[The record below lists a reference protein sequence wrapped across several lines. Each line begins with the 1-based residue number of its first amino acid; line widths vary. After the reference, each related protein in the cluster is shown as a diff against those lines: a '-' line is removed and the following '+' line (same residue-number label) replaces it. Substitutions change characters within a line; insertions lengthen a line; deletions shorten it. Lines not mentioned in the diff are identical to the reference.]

1 MEAVEVPMSIAKT
14 STPTAPQELEL
25 ASNRYRMIMAAK
37 FTVNSFARQWSH
49 CHLVANYLARY
60 VSANEGDPE
69 RHATLL
75 STFVNELLEVV
86 FRNRADEGE
95 IEVIFRKR
103 ARVVVLQLIIPVDN
117 QHRMFYR
124 MAVKMV
130 NQPDLRSWF
139 RARLEE
145 PADGEDT
152 MLGILELVAV
162 FTCTFT
168 LAEPAE
174 SNRLSLFLELPEVD
188 EMGEV

>member
-1 MEAVEVPMSIAKT
+1 MSIAKT

-37 FTVNSFARQWSH
+37 FTVNSFARQWSQ
-49 CHLVANYLARY
+49 CHLVANFLARY

-69 RHATLL
+69 RHALLL

-86 FRNRADEGE
+86 FRNHAEEGE
-95 IEVIFRKR
+95 IDVIFRKR
-103 ARVVVLQLIIPVDN
+103 GRKSVIQLTVPAQD
-117 QHRMFYR
+117 QHRVFYR
-124 MAVKMV
+124 MVVQLV
-130 NQPDLRSWF
+130 NQPDLKTWF
-139 RARLEE
+139 RARLQE

-162 FTCTFT
+162 YSCSLT
-168 LAEPAE
+168 LVEPSE
-174 SNRLSLFLELPEVD
+174 SHRISLFLELPEVD

>member
-1 MEAVEVPMSIAKT
+1 MSIAKT

-37 FTVNSFARQWSH
+37 FTVNGFVRQWSH
-49 CHLVANYLARY
+49 CHLVANFLSRY

-69 RHATLL
+69 RHATLM

-86 FRNRADEGE
+86 FRNHAGEGE
-95 IEVIFRKR
+95 IDVIFRKR
-103 ARVVVLQLIIPVDN
+103 GRHLVLQITIPVLD
-117 QHRMFYR
+117 QHRIFYR

-130 NQPDLRSWF
+130 NQPDLKSWF

-145 PADGEDT
+145 PAEGEDT
-152 MLGILELVAV
+152 MLGMLELVAV
-162 FTCTFT
+162 YACTFT
-168 LAEPAE
+168 LAEPTA

-188 EMGEV
+188 EMGEI

>member
-1 MEAVEVPMSIAKT
+1 MSIAKT

-37 FTVNSFARQWSH
+37 FTANSFARQWSQ
-49 CHLVANYLARY
+49 CHLVANFLARY

-69 RHATLL
+69 RHALLL

-86 FRNRADEGE
+86 FRNHAEEGE
-95 IEVIFRKR
+95 IDVIFRKR
-103 ARVVVLQLIIPVDN
+103 GRHVILQMTMPVADR
-117 QHRMFYR
+117 HRIFYR

-130 NQPDLRSWF
+130 NQPDLKTWF

-145 PADGEDT
+145 PAEGEDT
-152 MLGILELVAV
+152 MLGLLELVAV
-162 FTCTFT
+162 YKCTFT
-168 LAEPAE
+168 LAEPAH

>member
-25 ASNRYRMIMAAK
+25 ASNRYRTIMAAK
-37 FTVNSFARQWSH
+37 FSVNGFARQWSR
-49 CHLVANYLARY
+49 CHLVANFFSRY

-69 RHATLL
+69 QHATLI

-86 FRNRADEGE
+86 FRNHAEEGE

-103 ARVVVLQLIIPVDN
+103 GRNVVLQLIIPVDN

-130 NQPDLRSWF
+130 NQPDLKSWF

-145 PADGEDT
+145 PAEGEDP

-162 FTCTFT
+162 YRCTFT

-174 SNRLSLFLELPEVD
+174 SNRLSLFLEFPEID
-188 EMGEV
+188 AMGEV

>member
-37 FTVNSFARQWSH
+37 FTVNGFARQWSH
-49 CHLVANYLARY
+49 CHLVANYLARF

-75 STFVNELLEVV
+75 STFVNELLEVI
-86 FRNRADEGE
+86 FRNHADDGE
-95 IEVIFRKR
+95 IDVIFRKR
-103 ARVVVLQLIIPVDN
+103 GRHVVLQLTIPVTD
-117 QHRMFYR
+117 QHRIFYR

-130 NQPDLRSWF
+130 NQPDLKTWF

-145 PADGEDT
+145 PAEGEDT
-152 MLGILELVAV
+152 MLGMLELVAV
-162 FTCTFT
+162 YTCTFT
-168 LAEPAE
+168 LAEPAG